1 MTISLYKPT
10 EEPMLFTPAEFSVC
24 IRMDGMLPVERVAE
38 LLGCVKL
45 LVDVLAS
52 GPDYV
57 LYSVFDCEGEVNPIG
72 MEVFE
77 ALTGQP
83 CDEDPLRGP
92 ILCLC
97 L

>member
-1 MTISLYKPT
+1 MTISLYKPN
-10 EEPMLFTPAEFSVC
+10 EEPLVLTPAEFSEDIHVN
-24 IRMDGMLPVERVAE
+24 GLLPVERVAE

-57 LYSVFDCEGEVNPIG
+57 FYSVFDCEGEINANA
-72 MEVFE
+72 MEVFT
-77 ALTGQP
+77 ALTGEP
-83 CDEDPLRGP
+83 CDDDPLRGP
-92 ILCLC
+92 ILVLC

>member
-10 EEPMLFTPAEFSVC
+10 EEPLLLTPTQFSADIHC
-24 IRMDGMLPVERVAE
+24 NGQLPVDRVAE
-38 LLGCVKL
+38 LLGCAKL

-57 LYSVFDCEGEVNPIG
+57 MYSVFDCEGEINPIA

-77 ALTGQP
+77 ALTGEP
-83 CDEDPLRGP
+83 CEDDPLRGP